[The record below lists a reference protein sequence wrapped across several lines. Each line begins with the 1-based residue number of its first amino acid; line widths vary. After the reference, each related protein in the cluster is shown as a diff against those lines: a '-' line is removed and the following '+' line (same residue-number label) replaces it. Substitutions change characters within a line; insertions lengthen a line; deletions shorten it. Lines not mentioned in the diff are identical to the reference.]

1 MAVEPD
7 GDDKNTEMKQVAGEC
22 VKRLSIHKSMVW
34 QENPPKDGRYVSLV
48 DISGSLVLESRK
60 NE

>member
-1 MAVEPD
+1 
-7 GDDKNTEMKQVAGEC
+7 
-22 VKRLSIHKSMVW
+22 MVW